1 MDSDVQE
8 IVEKAELCYVNTD
21 QPGYTRKP
29 WGRGFTYQDK
39 HGSTIKDEHIRERLD
54 VLAIPPA
61 WTDVWISPDENGHI
75 QATGRDEKNR
85 KQYIYHTRWQ
95 QLRNQHKF
103 DNMLAFGDVLPQLR
117 ETTEQHLRKRDITRE
132 KVLATV
138 IRLLDS
144 TLIRIGNRE
153 YARMNDSYGL
163 VTMRDRHV
171 EIEGSTIKF
180 EFTGKRGIEHTVDL
194 QDRRLAKIVKACQEI
209 PGHHLFQ
216 YYDEDGNRQPL
227 GSTDVNQYIFDI
239 TGHKFTSKDFRTWG
253 GSRLAVATL
262 LDEDA
267 AEITKTT
274 ILDTVSQGLGN
285 TKAVCRQYYIH
296 PAIFSALEDGTFTD
310 VLKGVRADR
319 SEYGLDKAEKGLLKI
334 INEYS

>member
-1 MDSDVQE
+1 MDVQE
-8 IVEKAELCYVNTD
+8 IVKKAELCYVDTD

-29 WGRGFTYQDK
+29 WGRGFTYLDE
-39 HGSTIKDEHIRERLD
+39 HGDTIKDERIRERLD
-54 VLAIPPA
+54 ALAIPPA
-61 WTDVWISPDENGHI
+61 WTGVWISPDENGHI

-95 QLRNQHKF
+95 ELRNQHKF
-103 DNMLAFGDVLPQLR
+103 DNMLVFGDVLPQLR
-117 ETTEQHLRKRDITRE
+117 ETTDQHLRKHDITRE

-163 VTMRDRHV
+163 VTLRDRHV
-171 EIEGSTIKF
+171 DIEGSKIKF

-194 QDRRLAKIVKACQEI
+194 QDHRLAKIVKACQEI

-216 YYDEDGNRQPL
+216 YYDEEGNRHPL
-227 GSTDVNQYIFDI
+227 GSADVNQYIFDI

-253 GSRLAVATL
+253 GSRLAVATML
-262 LDEDA
+262 NEDL

-274 ILDTVSQGLGN
+274 ILDAVSRGLGN
-285 TKAVCRQYYIH
+285 TRAVCRQYYIH
-296 PAIFSALEDGTFTD
+296 PSVFTALEEGTFAD
-310 VLKGVRADR
+310 VLKGVRADHNKH
-319 SEYGLDKAEKGLLKI
+319 GLDKTEKGLLRI
-334 INEYS
+334 IKEYS